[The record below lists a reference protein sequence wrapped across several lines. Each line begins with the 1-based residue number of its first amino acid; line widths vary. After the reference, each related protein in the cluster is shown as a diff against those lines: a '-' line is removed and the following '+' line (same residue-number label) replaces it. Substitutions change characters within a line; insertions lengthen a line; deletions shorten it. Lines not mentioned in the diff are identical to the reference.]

1 MTPTVLDS
9 EPQSSAKH
17 HVADLL
23 VPRWV
28 RSSQEA
34 SKAAKSEDA
43 KIVWIIKKA
52 HFADCVAHKVA
63 EDRSFKKTGYLV
75 LLLDARSALLPPLAK
90 RFRAVACVPNA
101 LPKDELDSV
110 LRVADREDRFIGG
123 IVDEDSNTL
132 TLWRGNFHPV
142 VVPFEAFP
150 ATGNGIRPQFNK
162 FSVTDYGRTLRF
174 GDYQSAADVVL
185 FEYAPD
191 FRRRLKQARFA
202 QEQTLG
208 ASIRRL
214 RKQRRLTLND
224 FGDVDP
230 KTLARI
236 EHGKV
241 QRPRLETLKQIAK
254 ILRVSHDELASY

>member
-1 MTPTVLDS
+1 MTPIVFDAQTESSTKPTVVD
-9 EPQSSAKH
+9 
-17 HVADLL
+17 VL

-28 RSSQEA
+28 DSSQQA
-34 SKAAKSEDA
+34 SKAAQSEDT
-43 KIVWIIKKA
+43 KTVWIIKKPNL
-52 HFADCVAHKVA
+52 ADCLAHHAA
-63 EDRSFKKTGYLV
+63 EAHSSRKTGYLV
-75 LLLDARSALLPPLAK
+75 LLLNARSALLPPLAK
-90 RFRAVACVPNA
+90 RFRAVACIPSA
-101 LPKDELDSV
+101 LPKHELDAV

-123 IVDEDSNTL
+123 MVDEHSQTL

-150 ATGNGIRPQFNK
+150 ATGNGVRPQFNR
-162 FSVTDYGRTLRF
+162 FSVTDYGRTLKF
-174 GDYQSAADVVL
+174 GEYESAADVVL

-191 FRRRLKQARFA
+191 FRRRLKQTRFA
-202 QEQTLG
+202 KEQSLG

-241 QRPRLETLKQIAK
+241 QRPRSETLKQIAK
-254 ILRVSHDELASY
+254 TLRVPQDELRSY